1 MKKRVILYLL
11 LSFIMTG
18 LFGFDEDVLNRITF
32 INKTGVDIWYIF
44 LSPGDSGEWGFDIL
58 GSERMLSDNSLLSF
72 YISYPD
78 YENYFDIMAIDSDGN
93 AFILYDEL
101 ISDDGESDIIIR
113 EGDLNEDYGM
123 MDFVE
128 VAFTNDTDYEMYYT
142 FISPSDSQMW
152 GVDMM
157 DDEQTLPPGETLTLL
172 APLGE
177 YMATYDLMAVD
188 TDLDEYQFS
197 FDIDP
202 DSLDT
207 DESLSFLIEYGDLV
221 SE

>member
-1 MKKRVILYLL
+1 MKKGIIFLL
-11 LSFIMTG
+11 LLCLVMAG
-18 LFGFDEDVLNRITF
+18 LFGFDESVLNRITF
-32 INKTGVDIWYIF
+32 INRTGVDIWYIF
-44 LSPGDSGEWGFDIL
+44 LSPGDSSEWGLDIL
-58 GSERMLSDNSLLSF
+58 GSERMLSDNNLLSF

-78 YENYFDIMAIDSDGN
+78 YENYFDIMAIDSEGN

-113 EGDLNEDYGM
+113 EGDLNEDYGTM
-123 MDFVE
+123 NFVE

-142 FISPSDSQMW
+142 FVSPSDSEMW

-157 DDEQTLPPGETLTLL
+157 DDEQTLPPGETLYLL
-172 APLGE
+172 APYGDE
-177 YMATYDLMAVD
+177 VSSYDVMAVD

-202 DSLDT
+202 SDLEP
-207 DESLSFLIEYGDLV
+207 DETLSYLIEYSDLIT
-221 SE
+221 E